1 MHHPILEVLDPG
13 LGISFQDQGRCGWKR
28 YGVPPGGA
36 MDGHAARWA
45 NRLVGNAE
53 SCPVIEI
60 LLNGA
65 RFRALE
71 RLEIALTGAT
81 VSATDQRWHTRILER
96 DEVISIAHPTWGV
109 WSYLAVPGGFFATR
123 WFGSVS
129 IFPRGG
135 LGTPIERAQ
144 RLDSTD
150 SSRPEI
156 RSGTGIRWVT
166 EGERRT
172 YADSPTIRVWSG
184 PQWELFPDPL
194 RRDFLDT
201 SWQISPKCDRTGYRL
216 AGNPLSVS
224 LPSMPSEPVLPGS
237 IQIPPDGQP
246 IVTLGDGPT
255 VGGYPK
261 LGIVDPS
268 DLSRLTQCRPGST
281 LRFMLVTETSDASL
295 RDRDQL

>member
-1 MHHPILEVLDPG
+1 MHLPILEVIDPG
-13 LGISFQDQGRCGWKR
+13 LGVSFQDLGRCGWKR

-60 LLNGA
+60 LLHGA

-71 RLEIALTGAT
+71 RLEIALTGAAM
-81 VSATDQRWHTRILER
+81 SAPEQRWQTRVLEKN
-96 DEVISIAHPTWGV
+96 EVISIAHPAGGV
-109 WSYLAVPGGFFATR
+109 WSYLAVPGGFLATR

-135 LGTPIERAQ
+135 LGTPIDRAHMLH
-144 RLDSTD
+144 RAA

-156 RSGTGIRWVT
+156 ANRTGIRWVT
-166 EGERRT
+166 EAERRT
-172 YADSPTIRVWSG
+172 YEESPMIRVWRG
-184 PQWELFPDPL
+184 PQWESFPDTM
-194 RRDFLDT
+194 RRTFLD
-201 SWQISPKCDRTGYRL
+201 SPWQISPKCDRTGYRL
-216 AGNPLSVS
+216 AGTSLSVP
-224 LPSMPSEPVLPGS
+224 LPSLPSEPVLPGS

-261 LGIVDPS
+261 LGIVDPA
-268 DLSRLTQCRPGST
+268 DLSRLTQCRSGSS
-281 LRFMLVTETSDASL
+281 LRFMLVTETSDTSP
-295 RDRDQL
+295 RD